1 MEAFNVSQ
9 GLFVVFIVVCC
20 VAYALVLGWAAGKV
34 VDRIPLGG
42 DGIFVITL
50 AITLTAFLF
59 PAIFFI
65 GGSD

>member
-1 MEAFNVSQ
+1 M
-9 GLFVVFIVVCC
+9 VCY